1 MQEESSEKLVV
12 LSVRCTKLTAEVLQK
27 SMKVMLNQMKKEK
40 EKLAHPRGKQSLKKL
55 MDQNVGTSSIEINNK
70 NIKAFDPVAKKYHID
85 YHLRRVKGEKPPRY
99 LVFFKGQD
107 VDVMMEAFKE
117 FTAKSLKREQ
127 KPSIRKMLAAFKEQ
141 AAQRNAGREK
151 VSKKDRGQEL

>member
-85 YHLRRVKGEKPPRY
+85 YHLRRV
-99 LVFFKGQD
+99 
-107 VDVMMEAFKE
+107 
-117 FTAKSLKREQ
+117 TAPLSRL
-127 KPSIRKMLAAFKEQ
+127 F
-141 AAQRNAGREK
+141 QRAGCGCDDGG
-151 VSKKDRGQEL
+151 V